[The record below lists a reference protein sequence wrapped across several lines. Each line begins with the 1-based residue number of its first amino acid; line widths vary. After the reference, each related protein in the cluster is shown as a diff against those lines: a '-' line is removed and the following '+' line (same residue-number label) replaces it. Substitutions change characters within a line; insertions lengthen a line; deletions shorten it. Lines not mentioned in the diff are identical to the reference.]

1 MPDARQAAEDPTVRE
16 GARRYR
22 GAEIAVSYEVARCLH
37 AAECVRGLPAVF
49 DVERRP
55 WIAPDGAPAA
65 EVAEV
70 IERCPSGALQY
81 HWPGHAERP
90 RVPTR
95 LALHEDGVLHAR
107 GDLDVETPQGG
118 RHETRVMLCACG
130 HTAHSPF
137 CDHSGSRC
145 AAHG

>member
-1 MPDARQAAEDPTVRE
+1 MPDAGGTADDPTRRE
-16 GARRYR
+16 GAKRYE
-22 GAEIAVSYEVARCLH
+22 GAELAVSYEVGLCLH

-55 WIAPDGAPAA
+55 WITPDGAPAA

-81 HWPGHAERP
+81 HGPGRAERA

-95 LALHEDGVLHAR
+95 LAPHEDGVLHAR
-107 GDLDVETPQGG
+107 GDLVLGTPEGA
-118 RHETRVMLCACG
+118 RRETRVMLCACG

-145 AAHG
+145 KAHD